1 MNWVLRGQL
10 RPVFRSRKLGLLGRD
25 SEVDGVKEQEE
36 EAAEECL
43 ERTVVE
49 AESSV

>member
-1 MNWVLRGQL
+1 MREQL
-10 RPVFRSRKLGLLGRD
+10 RPVFRSRKLGLLGRESD
-25 SEVDGVKEQEE
+25 VDGVKEQEE

-43 ERTVVE
+43 EWIVVD

>member
-1 MNWVLRGQL
+1 MRGQL
-10 RPVFRSRKLGLLGRD
+10 RPVFRSRKLGLLGRE
-25 SEVDGVKEQEE
+25 SPVDGEKEQEE

-43 ERTVVE
+43 EWSVVE